1 MKCQPPP
8 KISSQEDSVEANSS
22 RPSSRTKRKSASQPE
37 SVKRLERSR
46 SSLRFPAEDPCDS
59 VKMTQ
64 IFLEDEPWHSCYA
77 KGCQEKFSRYD
88 LLIEH
93 ASKTHPKLKPAK
105 YPCAL
110 KSCKFTCESPRDWI
124 THMAE
129 EHPQFGCSS
138 HHQRPRVDRIY
149 SPKEF
154 VVNKATTSPIPYSDH
169 RPVQDN
175 MEELRA
181 YYKLWPTPNT
191 NFNALGDWWESVKTR
206 TKMLACRSTGYSHCS
221 SEKKTAHR
229 APNSLFNFKLPWHY
243 PLIT

>member
-8 KISSQEDSVEANSS
+8 RISSQEDSVEANSS

-77 KGCQEKFSRYD
+77 KGCQEKFSRD
-88 LLIEH
+88 VHPTTPGHNWLR
-93 ASKTHPKLKPAK
+93 ASK
-105 YPCAL
+105 
-110 KSCKFTCESPRDWI
+110 
-124 THMAE
+124 
-129 EHPQFGCSS
+129 G
-138 HHQRPRVDRIY
+138 QRPRVDRIY

-181 YYKLWPTPNT
+181 YYKLWSTPNT
-191 NFNALGDWWESVKTR
+191 DFNALVIGGRVLKPELKCCCFR
-206 TKMLACRSTGYSHCS
+206 
-221 SEKKTAHR
+221 
-229 APNSLFNFKLPWHY
+229 
-243 PLIT
+243 

>member
-1 MKCQPPP
+1 MTQDPQNTEESLPITESQTNLFENAEVIESMSSASSNWTTPQAEPLEESNSGRMECQPPP
-8 KISSQEDSVEANSS
+8 RISSQEDSVEANSS

-110 KSCKFTCESPRDWI
+110 KSCKFTCETPRDWI
-124 THMAE
+124 THMAD
-129 EHPQFGCSS
+129 EHPQFVS
-138 HHQRPRVDRIY
+138 Q
-149 SPKEF
+149 KETEF
-154 VVNKATTSPIPYSDH
+154 FDGYFLK
-169 RPVQDN
+169 
-175 MEELRA
+175 
-181 YYKLWPTPNT
+181 
-191 NFNALGDWWESVKTR
+191 NA
-206 TKMLACRSTGYSHCS
+206 
-221 SEKKTAHR
+221 
-229 APNSLFNFKLPWHY
+229 
-243 PLIT
+243 